1 MDEDFDMGDCVG
13 QALPIGEEYGKSEFP
28 TNGEE
33 YLARVV

>member
-1 MDEDFDMGDCVG
+1 MEDFDMGDSYG
-13 QALPIGEEYGKSEFP
+13 QALPIGDDDGKSEFP